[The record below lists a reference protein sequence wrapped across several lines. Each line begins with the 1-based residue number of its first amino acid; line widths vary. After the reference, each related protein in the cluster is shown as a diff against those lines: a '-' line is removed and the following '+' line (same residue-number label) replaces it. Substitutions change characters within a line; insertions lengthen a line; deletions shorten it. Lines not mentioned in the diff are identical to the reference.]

1 MLFKIR
7 ETNQYITVQLFA
19 YCKNGDISP
28 DVFSSFE
35 TNVLLECELEQESN
49 AYIIDTDSYYHMIDY
64 WEEEIELFNHDEFSE
79 QFGDISESNIDFYLL
94 CES

>member
-7 ETNQYITVQLFA
+7 ETNQFIRVELFA
-19 YCKNGDISP
+19 YYKNGDIGP
-28 DVFSSFE
+28 DVFSAFE
-35 TNVLLECELEQESN
+35 SSVLFKCEVECESG
-49 AYIIDTDSYYHMIDY
+49 AYIIDSDSYYSMIDY
-64 WEEEIELFNHDEFSE
+64 WEEEVELFNNGEFSE